1 MARAKKLEENSEFAM
16 YDVDGDGT
24 VSDEELAMSERMQE
38 LSVLHEKADAQKN
51 MCWLALL
58 GMLLY
63 PALVVLCD
71 LLGLDKAAE
80 LLEAMSSIYFVSVGG
95 LISVWFGSIAYQKTK
110 NGGVK

>member
-38 LSVLHEKADAQKN
+38 LSVLHEKADAQKQ

-63 PALVVLCD
+63 PTLVVFCD
-71 LLGLDKAAE
+71 FLGLDKAAMI
-80 LLEAMSSIYFVSVGG
+80 LGDMSSIYFVSVGG
-95 LISVWFGSIAYQKTK
+95 VLSVWFGSIAYQKTK
-110 NGGVK
+110 NGGAK

>member
-1 MARAKKLEENSEFAM
+1 MAAKKLEEHSEFAM

-110 NGGVK
+110 NGGAK

>member
-1 MARAKKLEENSEFAM
+1 MAAKKLEENSEFAM
-16 YDVDGDGT
+16 QDVDGDGT
-24 VSDEELAMSERMQE
+24 GSDEELAMSERMQE

-110 NGGVK
+110 NGGAK

>member
-1 MARAKKLEENSEFAM
+1 MAKAKKLEEHSEFAM

-24 VSDEELAMSERMQE
+24 VSDDELAISERMQE

-110 NGGVK
+110 NGGAK

>member
-1 MARAKKLEENSEFAM
+1 MPKAKKLEENSEFAM

-24 VSDEELAMSERMQE
+24 VSDDELAMSERMQE

-95 LISVWFGSIAYQKTK
+95 LISVWFGSVAYTNTK
-110 NGGVK
+110 NGGSK

>member
-1 MARAKKLEENSEFAM
+1 MAPKKLEEHSEFAM

-24 VSDEELAMSERMQE
+24 VSDDELAMSERMQE

-110 NGGVK
+110 NGGAK

>member
-1 MARAKKLEENSEFAM
+1 
-16 YDVDGDGT
+16 
-24 VSDEELAMSERMQE
+24 
-38 LSVLHEKADAQKN
+38 

-110 NGGVK
+110 NGGAK

>member
-1 MARAKKLEENSEFAM
+1 MPKAKKLEENSEFAM

-110 NGGVK
+110 NGGAK

>member
-1 MARAKKLEENSEFAM
+1 MAKAKKIEEHSEFAM

-24 VSDEELAMSERMQE
+24 VSDDELAISERMQE

-110 NGGVK
+110 NGGAK

>member
-1 MARAKKLEENSEFAM
+1 MAKAKKLEEHSEFAM

-24 VSDEELAMSERMQE
+24 VSDEELAMSDRMQE

-110 NGGVK
+110 NGGAK

>member
-1 MARAKKLEENSEFAM
+1 MAKAKKLEEHSEFAM

-51 MCWLALL
+51 MCGLALL

-110 NGGVK
+110 NGGAK

>member
-1 MARAKKLEENSEFAM
+1 MAPKKLEEHSEFAM

-95 LISVWFGSIAYQKTK
+95 LVSVWFSAQAYTNTK
-110 NGGVK
+110 NGGAK

>member
-1 MARAKKLEENSEFAM
+1 MSPKTLQPDSDYAK
-16 YDVDGDGT
+16 YDADGDGV
-24 VSDEELAMSERMQE
+24 VSDSELEMTARLQQLEAT
-38 LSVLHEKADAQKN
+38 HEKADAQRN

-71 LLGLDKAAE
+71 LLNLDKAAE

-95 LISVWFGSIAYQKTK
+95 LISVWFGAQAYTK
-110 NGGVK
+110 NNGK

>member
-1 MARAKKLEENSEFAM
+1 MAGKKLEENSEFAM

-110 NGGVK
+110 NGGAK

>member
-1 MARAKKLEENSEFAM
+1 MAKAKKLEEHSEFAM

-24 VSDEELAMSERMQE
+24 VSDKELAMSERMQE

-110 NGGVK
+110 NGGAK

>member
-1 MARAKKLEENSEFAM
+1 MAKAKKLEEHSEFAM

-80 LLEAMSSIYFVSVGG
+80 LLEAMSSIYFVSGGG

-110 NGGVK
+110 NGGAK

>member
-1 MARAKKLEENSEFAM
+1 MAKAKKLEEHSEFAM

-95 LISVWFGSIAYQKTK
+95 LICVWFGSIAYQKTK
-110 NGGVK
+110 NGGAK

>member
-110 NGGVK
+110 NGGAK

>member
-1 MARAKKLEENSEFAM
+1 MSPKQLESDSEYAK
-16 YDVDGDGT
+16 YDADGDGI
-24 VSDEELAMSERMQE
+24 VSDQE
-38 LSVLHEKADAQKN
+38 LEMTARLQQLEATQEKQDAQRN

-71 LLGLDKAAE
+71 LLNLDKAAE

-95 LISVWFGSIAYQKTK
+95 LISVWFGAQAYSKT
-110 NGGVK
+110 NGK

>member
-1 MARAKKLEENSEFAM
+1 MAKAKKLEEHSEFAM

-110 NGGVK
+110 NGGAK

>member
-1 MARAKKLEENSEFAM
+1 MSSKKLEENSEFAM

-38 LSVLHEKADAQKN
+38 LSVLHEKADAQKQ

-63 PALVVLCD
+63 PALVVICD
-71 LLGLDKAAE
+71 MLNLDKAATI
-80 LLEAMSSIYFVSVGG
+80 LGDMSSIYFVSVGG
-95 LISVWFGSIAYQKTK
+95 VLSVWFGSLAYQKTK
-110 NGGVK
+110 NGKQ

>member
-1 MARAKKLEENSEFAM
+1 MAKAKKLEEHCEFAM

-110 NGGVK
+110 NGGAK